1 MARKKT
7 AKKIAKTSKKQT
19 KARKTGSKSA
29 KPAVKTYKDSSEPEK
44 KPSKGYINHPWH
56 KLAAAAIVGA
66 LLGWLLRR
74 RK

>member
-1 MARKKT
+1 MAKKKT
-7 AKKIAKTSKKQT
+7 AKKAT
-19 KARKTGSKSA
+19 KSPKAA
-29 KPAVKTYKDSSEPEK
+29 KPKVQTYKDSSETEK
-44 KPSKGYINHPWH
+44 KPSKGYIKHPWH